1 MNLFRPLHAQRG
13 ATLVVGLIMLALI
26 TLMVTSAFTLSTS
39 NLKAVGNMQFRNEA
53 TAAANKAIEQ
63 VVSSN
68 FTTATGAETINVDL
82 NNDGTADYV
91 VTVAI
96 PTCIRAAKAGKA
108 ILSSLSLGAAMSAAS
123 NWNTVWNIEATVA
136 DAKTGA
142 KVITHSGVRA
152 LRSQAQKDVECP

>member
-1 MNLFRPLHAQRG
+1 MTRLHPMHRQRG
-13 ATLVVGLIMLALI
+13 ATLAVGLIMLTLL
-26 TLMVTSAFTLSTS
+26 TLMVTTAFTLSSS

-68 FTTATGAETINVDL
+68 FTTATANETINVDM

-91 VTVAI
+91 VTVI
-96 PTCIRAAKAGKA
+96 KPTCIRAAKAGKA

-123 NWNTVWNIEATVA
+123 NWNTVWNIEAIVT
-136 DAKTGA
+136 DATTGA
-142 KVITHSGVRA
+142 SVRTHAGVRA
-152 LRSQAQKDVECP
+152 LRSQSQKDTECP